1 MKVKEIIDA
10 TIAAHGGLEKLKA
23 VKSIVMESNSFE
35 HLPDGTMQDEG
46 PAKTYFD
53 PNRIRSDWGI
63 QSQKNSRLIFDGES
77 VFTVADGAV
86 KPVPPEDVASYVS
99 FFKDSLFREPV
110 WLLTTLSKD
119 DTPVQYIGTE
129 EVKGVPTFVLLVTQP
144 SGKMLKV
151 FISKKN
157 HHIVQFNYDTEIG
170 GMVENVV
177 ALLEDYRD
185 VDGIQIPHYRA
196 TKNGEYRRVFITD
209 VTLNA
214 EIDEAL
220 LHPEK

>member
-1 MKVKEIIDA
+1 MKEIIKA
-10 TIAAHGGLEKLKA
+10 VVAAHGGLEKLEA
-23 VKSIVMESNSFE
+23 VKSVMMESESFE

-53 PNRIRSDWGI
+53 ANRIHSDWGGI
-63 QSQKNSRLIFDGES
+63 HEQTGGRLIFDGES
-77 VFTVADGAV
+77 VSMVADGEV
-86 KPVPPEDVASYVS
+86 KPVPPEGTQSYVN

-119 DTPVQYIGTE
+119 NIPVEYIGTE
-129 EVKGVPTFVLLVTQP
+129 EVKGVPASVLLVTQP
-144 SGKMLKV
+144 SGKKLKV
-151 FISKKN
+151 FISQKT
-157 HHIVQFNYDTEIG
+157 HYIVQLSYDTEIG
-170 GMVENVV
+170 GVAENVV

-185 VDGIQIPHYRA
+185 VDGIKIPHYRA

-220 LHPEK
+220 FHPEK